1 MNPYEVDNDAP
12 TTTGFVPAS
21 QPMNSLAPVGVME
34 SGGVTPDFAVGAVP
48 VQQGES
54 SGRNV
59 GDYYDLRIT
68 ADEIRSKGKDQAQVD
83 ALKRIQIR
91 ATAKAAAEVGLGT
104 VKEFGAG
111 ACVGLAAIGFANS
124 WNPFGWGCLLLGGGL
139 ALWGAYDFYQA
150 SQIWKAATAAQATY
164 GNPDN
169 VVP

>member
-1 MNPYEVDNDAP
+1 MPH
-12 TTTGFVPAS
+12 TGHARF
-21 QPMNSLAPVGVME
+21 QGVGRPHSTKE
-34 SGGVTPDFAVGAVP
+34 AGEQSRPEGG
-48 VQQGES
+48 
-54 SGRNV
+54 